1 MSEIKRV
8 TLYKIKS
15 DLEFDDYLNGDLNT
29 YDPFADADAGYS
41 GYIRYVKAGGAE
53 KTDEAIPWLRFL
65 NSGFD
70 VKRYTYVAHNFFPR
84 AIMALRVSTDAGDNV
99 HYVATFGQHGDAF
112 LDRSRI
118 VHDFGI
124 KVGMNICDIDKLR
137 RVQTSAHEAISRQT
151 ERQASIGASL
161 RAFGINTEA
170 EILRTLAG
178 SVKDAYADL
187 IESFKGKDSI
197 QIKLPKDAQ
206 FGWSALADV
215 CRRLEER
222 YWAADYRDTEFRSY
236 DNLRHESDP
245 DIVDALDAALC
256 AKIEALDFSKIHLAP
271 PEFLEV
277 DDPSF
282 AYRKREEDD
291 DEVPRF
297 DDLRIDDVVATRR
310 FIRNLTAGKLRTWP
324 IYRYDEEQER
334 TFSLW
339 NAYQCIVAEL
349 EYLGK
354 TYVLS
359 NSLWREVSQELKDK
373 VDGYFNAR
381 DLDVDAPYLP
391 TGTNIFHAGRNQN
404 REEVYNEAAARG
416 SDDLFLLDQAKIEI
430 AGRRLYEVCD
440 LLHGDKH
447 FVHVKR
453 YASGSA
459 SISHLFT
466 QAKMYSHAICS
477 DEPTRVGIAEWVQND
492 DHDANATKDKARFA
506 GLLPAKAADFN
517 DTGYT
522 VVFCILHDSDAF
534 ALGDLPFMARYELML
549 AHSYLTEDRRF
560 KAGVCFRRV
569 ELGQAQAQPAP

>member
-1 MSEIKRV
+1 MSEIRRV

-29 YDPFADADAGYS
+29 YDAFADTGAGYS

-53 KTDEAIPWLRFL
+53 KTDDAIPWLRFL

-70 VKRYTYVAHNFFPR
+70 VKRYTYVARNFFPR
-84 AIMALRVSTDAGDNV
+84 AIMALRVSTDVGDNV
-99 HYVATFGQHGDAF
+99 HYVATFGQHGDTF

-178 SVKDAYADL
+178 SVKDA
-187 IESFKGKDSI
+187 
-197 QIKLPKDAQ
+197 
-206 FGWSALADV
+206 
-215 CRRLEER
+215 
-222 YWAADYRDTEFRSY
+222 
-236 DNLRHESDP
+236 
-245 DIVDALDAALC
+245 
-256 AKIEALDFSKIHLAP
+256 
-271 PEFLEV
+271 
-277 DDPSF
+277 
-282 AYRKREEDD
+282 
-291 DEVPRF
+291 
-297 DDLRIDDVVATRR
+297 RR
-310 FIRNLTAGKLRTWP
+310 FIRDLTASKLRTWP

-334 TFSLW
+334 TFPLW
-339 NAYQCIVAEL
+339 NAYHCIVAEL

-359 NSLWREVSQELKDK
+359 NGLWREVSQELKDK

-381 DLDVDAPYLP
+381 DLAVDAPYLP

-447 FVHVKR
+447 FVHVKK

-492 DHDANATKDKARFA
+492 DRDANAPKDKARFA

-517 DTGYT
+517 DTDYT

-534 ALGDLPFMARYELML
+534 ALEDLPFMARYELML

-569 ELGQAQAQPAP
+569 ELGQAEAQPTP